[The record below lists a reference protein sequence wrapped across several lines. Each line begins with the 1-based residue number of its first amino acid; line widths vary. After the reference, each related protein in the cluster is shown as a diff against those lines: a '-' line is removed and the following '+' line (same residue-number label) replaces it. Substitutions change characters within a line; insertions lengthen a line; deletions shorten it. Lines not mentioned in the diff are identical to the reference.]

1 MAPAPKF
8 SPQQQEERI
17 LTAAAQCITET
28 SLMDFTMSSI
38 AKGAGL
44 SMGSVYKHIQSK
56 EDVLIA
62 LATNM
67 FKNLR
72 QVFERFLALPLTM
85 PEKLLGIGL
94 MTPDKYQLYPFDSH
108 LEMLIGNEAVLKR
121 ASNGWIEKM
130 VRVEEPLE
138 QLFNDAISAAID
150 SGELALHGHNREA
163 LVAEILVAIW
173 SMNVGFFQVA
183 FQRHA
188 RGLVGELTDLPFPL
202 AIDDPF
208 TKTVQRLLNSYQWQQ
223 PLTEP
228 GINNLCLLL
237 EQEGLR

>member
-8 SPQQQEERI
+8 SPQQQEEKI
-17 LTAAAQCITET
+17 LTAAAQCIADT

-38 AKGAGL
+38 AKVSGL
-44 SMGSVYKHIQSK
+44 SMGSIYKHIQTK

-62 LATNM
+62 LATDM

-72 QVFERFLALPLTM
+72 QVFEHFLALPLTM

-94 MTPDKYQLYPFDSH
+94 MTPEKYQLYSFDAH
-108 LEMLIGNEAVLKR
+108 LEMMIGNEAVLKR

-138 QLFNDAISAAID
+138 QLFRDAISAAVD
-150 SGELALHGHNREA
+150 SGELALNGQNSEA
-163 LVAEILVAIW
+163 VVEEILVAIW

-188 RGLVGELTDLPFPL
+188 RGMIGELDDLPFPL
-202 AIDDPF
+202 SVDAPF
-208 TKTVQRLLNSYQWQQ
+208 IKTVQRLLNSYQWKK
-223 PLTEP
+223 PLTEQ
-228 GINNLCLLL
+228 GITDLCQVL

>member
-1 MAPAPKF
+1 MVPAPKF
-8 SPQQQEERI
+8 SPQQQEEKI
-17 LTAAAQCITET
+17 LTAAAQCIAET

-38 AKGAGL
+38 AKRAGL
-44 SMGSVYKHIQSK
+44 SMGSIYKHIQTK

-62 LATNM
+62 LATKM
-67 FKNLR
+67 FENLR

-94 MTPDKYQLYPFDSH
+94 MTPDKYKLYPFDSH

-121 ASNGWIEKM
+121 ASSGWIEKM

-138 QLFNDAISAAID
+138 QLFFDAISAAID
-150 SGELALHGHNREA
+150 SGELALDGQNREM
-163 LVAEILVAIW
+163 LVEEILVAVW

-188 RGLVGELTDLPFPL
+188 RGMLGELVALPFPL

-208 TKTVQRLLNSYQWQQ
+208 TKTVRRLLNSYQWQQ
-223 PLTEP
+223 PLTEQ
-228 GINNLCLLL
+228 GINDLCLLL
-237 EQEGLR
+237 EKEGLR